1 MRAARSIFLVLT
13 ASLLAAGCTSQP
25 AYVQMGTSQPAY
37 VQTAPYGI
45 DNVTYGTP
53 RAAYGYAQPGYTQA
67 TYGQQ
72 GYTQPAYA
80 QPVYAKPA
88 YTQPAAQAAYAQP
101 AYAQPAYTQP
111 GYAQPA
117 AQAAYA
123 QPAYAQPAYTQPGYA
138 QPAAQAA
145 YAQPAYA
152 HPAYTQ
158 AASPV
163 YAQSAYGTP
172 QATSG
177 YAYAQP
183 ASPNLYAYAG
193 ATPGYGYAGSVTA
206 AQPSYQL
213 DSGDRLRIVVFGQD
227 GLTNSYA
234 VDASGHIAM
243 PLIGPVSAR
252 GLTTDQLAHAV
263 SDKLR
268 DGYIREPHVAVEVEA
283 YRPFFILG
291 EVTQPGQYP
300 YVANMTAETA
310 IAIAGG
316 FGPRA
321 SRQSVV
327 LIRSY
332 NGQQVRMSVPMG
344 YPLRPGDTINVQE
357 RWF

>member
-1 MRAARSIFLVLT
+1 M
-13 ASLLAAGCTSQP
+13 
-25 AYVQMGTSQPAY
+25 
-37 VQTAPYGI
+37 APYGI
-45 DNVTYGTP
+45 DNVTYGSPQT
-53 RAAYGYAQPGYTQA
+53 AYGYGPST
-67 TYGQQ
+67 
-72 GYTQPAYA
+72 
-80 QPVYAKPA
+80 
-88 YTQPAAQAAYAQP
+88 YAQP
-101 AYAQPAYTQP
+101 AYAQPT
-111 GYAQPA
+111 YAQPA
-117 AQAAYA
+117 YVQPTYPRQAYASPAYA
-123 QPAYAQPAYTQPGYA
+123 QPAYA
-138 QPAAQAA
+138 
-145 YAQPAYA
+145 
-152 HPAYTQ
+152 
-158 AASPV
+158 
-163 YAQSAYGTP
+163 TP

-177 YAYAQP
+177 YAQP
-183 ASPNLYAYAG
+183 ASPKLYSYAG
-193 ATPGYGYAGSVTA
+193 AATPAYGGYATT

-243 PLIGPVSAR
+243 PLIGSVSAR
-252 GLTTDQLAHAV
+252 GLTTDQLAHSIA
-263 SDKLR
+263 DKLR

-310 IAIAGG
+310 VAIAGG

-327 LIRSY
+327 LIRNF
-332 NGQQVRMSVPMG
+332 NGQQMRMAVPLS

>member
-1 MRAARSIFLVLT
+1 MRAARSIFLVLA

-25 AYVQMGTSQPAY
+25 AYAQM
-37 VQTAPYGI
+37 APYGI
-45 DNVTYGTP
+45 DNMTYGTS
-53 RAAYGYAQPGYTQA
+53 RAAYGYAQPGYTQ
-67 TYGQQ
+67 
-72 GYTQPAYA
+72 PAYP
-80 QPVYAKPA
+80 QQA
-88 YTQPAAQAAYAQP
+88 YT
-101 AYAQPAYTQP
+101 
-111 GYAQPA
+111 
-117 AQAAYA
+117 
-123 QPAYAQPAYTQPGYA
+123 
-138 QPAAQAA
+138 
-145 YAQPAYA
+145 QPAYA

-158 AASPV
+158 PTYTQPASPV
-163 YAQSAYGTP
+163 YAQPASSTP
-172 QATSG
+172 QAASG

-193 ATPGYGYAGSVTA
+193 ATSGYGYPGSATV

-243 PLIGPVSAR
+243 PLIGSVSAR

-263 SDKLR
+263 ADKLR

-310 IAIAGG
+310 VAIAGG

-332 NGQQVRMSVPMG
+332 NGQQVRMAVPMS